1 MRWSAGGCIRCHS
14 CNVAVHSM
22 HTRVVPCAPK
32 LSTNTARCWLSAP
45 LQQLDARAVAAMGV
59 QVLQWFERV
68 EPHQRTLKLRT
79 AKRAADPLEYQ
90 WREAD
95 LPDLTWRTGTDLQP
109 RTSTQRL
116 VARWQLR
123 GSVFVRV
130 CVRMRVRQSRYAL
143 VLRRRDPM
151 LVTGR
156 FASVAVRRT

>member
-1 MRWSAGGCIRCHS
+1 
-14 CNVAVHSM
+14 
-22 HTRVVPCAPK
+22 
-32 LSTNTARCWLSAP
+32 
-45 LQQLDARAVAAMGV
+45 MGV

-130 CVRMRVRQSRYAL
+130 CICACAYLDLRWVCAVALRCSLLGGSRQLLCADLIRCRMA
-143 VLRRRDPM
+143 
-151 LVTGR
+151 
-156 FASVAVRRT
+156 AC

>member
-1 MRWSAGGCIRCHS
+1 
-14 CNVAVHSM
+14 
-22 HTRVVPCAPK
+22 
-32 LSTNTARCWLSAP
+32 
-45 LQQLDARAVAAMGV
+45 MGV

-123 GSVFVRV
+123 GSVFVR
-130 CVRMRVRQSRYAL
+130 MRVRLSRFAL
-143 VLRRRDPM
+143 GLRRRAPM

-156 FASVAVRRT
+156 FASVAVCRLDSLPHGRMLSSMQPMP

>member
-1 MRWSAGGCIRCHS
+1 
-14 CNVAVHSM
+14 
-22 HTRVVPCAPK
+22 
-32 LSTNTARCWLSAP
+32 
-45 LQQLDARAVAAMGV
+45 MGV

-123 GSVFVRV
+123 GSVCLCACAYARAPISICVGFAPSRSDARYWAVRV
-130 CVRMRVRQSRYAL
+130 SCCV
-143 VLRRRDPM
+143 P
-151 LVTGR
+151 T
-156 FASVAVRRT
+156 